1 MTAAEE
7 GADRVAVTVLTARG
21 AVRGHNE
28 DSVTVGALSSAG
40 NETAEPLTLV
50 HTLTSPIVVAVA
62 DGLGGHNGGEVASGH
77 AARRLGELTGAAAGP
92 EAVEDLLR
100 AIDAEITARGT
111 ADREL
116 TGMGTTVAG
125 LVLSADGAIGFNV
138 GDSKVFKVD
147 GGYLGQLSVDDS
159 PGPDRAD
166 GEQVVTGIVTQTLG
180 GGRPVKPHIRVDEGG
195 RSGRWLLCSD
205 GLTDRVKIGAIESVL
220 ADCGDDLEAARRLYA
235 QAMAAGGEDNI
246 SLVLVRRTST
256 AERRAAEPVAGD
268 SGSI

>member
-1 MTAAEE
+1 MTAPEA

-21 AVRGHNE
+21 AVREHNE

-40 NETAEPLTLV
+40 NETTEPLTLV
-50 HTLTSPIVVAVA
+50 HALTSSIVVAVA

-77 AARRLGELTGAAAGP
+77 AARRLGELTGSAGP
-92 EAVEDLLR
+92 EGVEDLLR
-100 AIDAEITARGT
+100 AIDAEITARGA

-116 TGMGTTVAG
+116 EGMGTTVAG
-125 LVLSADGAIGFNV
+125 LVLSADGAICFNV

-147 GGYLGQLSVDDS
+147 GGYLGQMSTDDS
-159 PGPDRAD
+159 PGPDRSD
-166 GEQVVTGIVTQTLG
+166 GEQVLTGIVTQSLG
-180 GGRPVKPHIRVDEGG
+180 GGGPVTPHVRLDDDG

-220 ADCGDDLEAARRLYA
+220 SDCGDDLEAARRLYA

-256 AERRAAEPVAGD
+256 AERRPTEPAASD
-268 SGSI
+268 SE